1 MSDGTFPYTFPFFF
15 YDTPQKKVRAF
26 VGIKPQN
33 PTVSDPIIIATSWFP
48 TGSSTYT
55 VGISSSSLYFKIDGE
70 LKATIPL
77 DETLFGNIK
86 FGEGNYHSYDK
97 MLFQLIDTSYQ
108 DWGDT
113 SNFSYISGAL
123 NSYSIKD
130 LSRGLMISTDS
141 GNTWTEVSGQKLD
154 IMLGWNY
161 DYIRGEYK
169 DEESIEK
176 YGLHLYRHSEN
187 LITKKKDAETL
198 ARRYVETYKDG
209 VKTGA
214 ITIKGRTG
222 ISIKEKFRLKIPRL
236 GINEV
241 IHIASYK
248 QIFNKN
254 GFFTQI
260 NYGSEPY
267 DIAVKIARL
276 EKRVFS

>member
-1 MSDGTFPYTFPFFF
+1 MSNDTFPYTFPFYFH
-15 YDTPQKKVRAF
+15 DTPSKQVRAF
-26 VGIKPQN
+26 VGIKPQD
-33 PTVSDPIIIATSWFP
+33 PAVDDPIIITTPWFP

-70 LKATIPL
+70 LKATINL
-77 DETLFGNIK
+77 NQTLFGNIK
-86 FGEGNYHSYDK
+86 FGNGNYHNFDK

-113 SNFSYISGAL
+113 SNFSSISGSL
-123 NSYSIKD
+123 NSYSIRD
-130 LSRGLMISTDS
+130 LSRGLMISTDG
-141 GNTWTEVSGQKLD
+141 GNNWSEVSGQKLD

-161 DYIRGEYK
+161 DFVRGEYK

-176 YGLHLYRHSEN
+176 YGLHLYRHTEN
-187 LITKKKDAETL
+187 LITRKKDAETL
-198 ARRYVETYKDG
+198 ARRYVQTYKEG
-209 VKTGA
+209 VKTGS
-214 ITIKGRTG
+214 IMIKGRTG
-222 ISIKEKFRLKIPRL
+222 ITVKEKFRLKIPKL
-236 GINEV
+236 GINDV

-248 QIFNKN
+248 QIFNKK

-276 EKRVFS
+276 EKKVFS